1 MICFSTVHVRLA
13 QVCTYSFYSSGAATG
28 SCAIKQHVRVLTE
41 FSTLPYTIFCIP
53 CCEVPAIWWQSL
65 QATGVLVT
73 CVRDMRVVHCAYQ
86 RTITDT
92 VCTICTTREL

>member
-13 QVCTYSFYSSGAATG
+13 QVCAYSFYSSGAATG

-92 VCTICTTREL
+92 VCTTREL